1 MKLMILC
8 SLLTLG
14 AFGTETVRPN
24 NSTILMPTLN
34 DTQLGPT
41 LPPSPWD
48 DCGWGPGT
56 DCK

>member
-1 MKLMILC
+1 MKLALC
-8 SLLTLG
+8 FTLLACG
-14 AFGTETVRPN
+14 VFATVQTQPSN
-24 NSTILMPTLN
+24 ATILVPVLN

-41 LPPSPWD
+41 LPPNPWD